1 MLIEG
6 IVTPFV
12 FEEKEK
18 LDWNSLKP
26 NLIAGLF

>member
-26 NLIAGLF
+26 N